1 MIGTVD
7 YIKENYDYAIAPY
20 SITLSSYV
28 EHALDP
34 NTLMKTAIIF
44 SRCSSSGALEDR
56 QDTTRQVEDLQRYAT
71 TNGLTIIKTYEEH
84 ISGGK
89 SNKERPILQEALS
102 FCQENHIDII
112 LVSELSR
119 LGRKCDE
126 ILETIKFLKD
136 HHINCF
142 FQKEQLSIFD
152 SEGKENPYLTIMTAV
167 LGTAAELE
175 RQSIYYRLKSGRDKY
190 IRDGGKIGKPKGT
203 GVKTKDKLAIEYKSV
218 IRCLRSGESV
228 RHTALITGVSQS
240 TVQRVKKTFSL

>member
-1 MIGTVD
+1 
-7 YIKENYDYAIAPY
+7 
-20 SITLSSYV
+20 
-28 EHALDP
+28 
-34 NTLMKTAIIF
+34 MKTAIIF

-89 SNKERPILQEALS
+89 SNKDRPILQEALS

-152 SEGKENPYLTIMTAV
+152 SKGQENPYLTIMTAV

-190 IRDGGKIGKPKGT
+190 IRDGGE
-203 GVKTKDKLAIEYKSV
+203 D
-218 IRCLRSGESV
+218 R
-228 RHTALITGVSQS
+228 
-240 TVQRVKKTFSL
+240 

>member
-1 MIGTVD
+1 
-7 YIKENYDYAIAPY
+7 
-20 SITLSSYV
+20 
-28 EHALDP
+28 
-34 NTLMKTAIIF
+34 
-44 SRCSSSGALEDR
+44 
-56 QDTTRQVEDLQRYAT
+56 VEDLQRYAT

-89 SNKERPILQEALS
+89 ANKDRPILQEALS
-102 FCQENHIDII
+102 FCQENSIDII

-119 LGRKCDE
+119 LGRRCDE

-136 HHINCF
+136 HHINCY

-152 SEGKENPYLTIMTAV
+152 TEGKENPYLTIMTAV

-190 IRDGGKIGKPKGT
+190 IRDGGKIGKPRGS
-203 GVKTKDKLAIEYKSV
+203 GIKDKAQLAAEYKSI

-228 RHTALITGVSQS
+228 RHTASITGYSQS
-240 TVQRVKKTFSL
+240 TVQRIKKAFSL

>member
-1 MIGTVD
+1 
-7 YIKENYDYAIAPY
+7 
-20 SITLSSYV
+20 
-28 EHALDP
+28 
-34 NTLMKTAIIF
+34 MKTAIIF
-44 SRCSSSGALEDR
+44 SRCSSSGALEAR

-71 TNGLTIIKTYEEH
+71 TNHITIVKIFQEH

-89 SNKERPILQEALS
+89 ANKDRPVLQEALS
-102 FCQENHIDII
+102 FCLDNSIDII

-152 SEGKENPYLTIMTAV
+152 SEGKENAYLTIMTAV

-175 RQSIYYRLKSGRDKY
+175 RQSIYWRLKSGRDKWL
-190 IRDGGKIGKPKGT
+190 RDGGHPGKPKGT
-203 GVKTKDKLAIEYKSV
+203 GVKTKDRLQIEYKSV

-228 RHTALITGVSQS
+228 RHTALITGYSPS
-240 TVQRVKKTFSL
+240 TVQRIKRVFSL